1 MRDGFVEEVTC
12 SILTG
17 LTTLEGMESFVVA
30 AFAVEVLAEGV
41 VVEFGGGVGVVTC
54 EGVWRDDEGADAG
67 FVGAEVD

>member
-1 MRDGFVEEVTC
+1 MEEVTC

-41 VVEFGGGVGVVTC
+41 VEFAGGVGVVIC
-54 EGVWRDDEGADAG
+54 EGVWRDDEGADVG
-67 FVGAEVD
+67 FVGAEVG